1 MQGLVIKVPAMKE
14 PILIVE
20 DDERPTEGPHPTD
33 AGMRKCSVCGFTR
46 RDAPSALMVCCGQPM
61 EREAV
66 GMAKGQRLQLTEP
79 MPSTN
84 VRFGSLTDI
93 QRHTYLGPL

>member
-1 MQGLVIKVPAMKE
+1 MEKHVQIF
-14 PILIVE
+14 E
-20 DDERPTEGPHPTD
+20 DDEHPTEGPHPTD
-33 AGMRKCSVCGFTR
+33 AKIRKCSVCGYTR
-46 RDAPSALMVCCGQPM
+46 LDAPSALKVCCGQPM

-84 VRFGSLTDI
+84 GRFGSLTDI
-93 QRHTYLGPL
+93 DRNIPLFLLSGVIKRT